1 MKKQL
6 QEPASSVVSRLEPSE
21 KDDLISRK
29 ALMQRLHDAGG
40 CGAPPE
46 SWADGYDKAIDL
58 AYGMAEN
65 APAIDLVHAAGA
77 CYCRECKH
85 WKEHYDYCI
94 YYHPA
99 HVLTDSGEEKGYEDM
114 QPEAFDPLG
123 TGLVTSEYGVN
134 VGGQCE
140 RNRYDA
146 DDKTVFCG
154 PDDFCSRGQ
163 RREEDCGDR
172 VDKN

>member
-65 APAIDLVHAAGA
+65 APTIDPVHAAGA
-77 CYCRECKH
+77 CYCRECRNYNK
-85 WKEHYDYCI
+85 
-94 YYHPA
+94 PR
-99 HVLTDSGEEKGYEDM
+99 
-114 QPEAFDPLG
+114 LG
-123 TGLVTSEYGVN
+123 WCSHHMDREN
-134 VGGQCE
+134 
-140 RNRYDA
+140 
-146 DDKTVFCG
+146 
-154 PDDFCSRGQ
+154 PDDFCSWGQ
-163 RREEDCGDR
+163 RREDT
-172 VDKN
+172 K

>member
-1 MKKQL
+1 MKIHIPAF
-6 QEPASSVVSRLEPSE
+6 EPMAKCKEHLKHGPI
-21 KDDLISRK
+21 D
-29 ALMQRLHDAGG
+29 
-40 CGAPPE
+40 
-46 SWADGYDKAIDL
+46 IDL
-58 AYGMAEN
+58 G
-65 APAIDLVHAAGA
+65 PDVVKVV
-77 CYCRECKH
+77 RCKN
-85 WKEHYDYCI
+85 CI